1 MQNVITR
8 NKMTKSKT
16 RREKQ
21 QLCLKQKLRQTS
33 KQKST
38 PHTHTDGYVIYI
50 HHTGWISV
58 LSYSKNIIAFREG
71 VYQY

>member
-50 HHTGWISV
+50 HHTG
-58 LSYSKNIIAFREG
+58 
-71 VYQY
+71 